1 MDIKSSISN
10 VKKSILACYICGL
23 HCSLVILSVFYMSH
37 SIVMFMFRIYIH
49 ILVTILYIHESFVFI
64 YFEN

>member
-1 MDIKSSISN
+1 
-10 VKKSILACYICGL
+10 
-23 HCSLVILSVFYMSH
+23 MSH

-64 YFEN
+64 ISFFGGSYVPQIRKFQPFLGAVVCGTYT